1 MQFLFP
7 FLLLLLYFPFVW
19 WLLLFLP
26 SLISATGGRKT
37 QSSGSPSC
45 NTKQIGLSPDLPFL
59 LTDFK
64 ATTLLSFEALSLQP
78 VSRWMMLEG
87 YPYETPPPH
96 KMTQRPIKAWSL
108 NCNGLNSKVK
118 AKRVL
123 SALHKSQAD
132 IIFLQETHWR
142 DSTRPIFNS
151 KRFSTQLLAGDS
163 SKSRGVAL
171 LIPSQ
176 LRLTTTAVQADPKG

>member
-1 MQFLFP
+1 MNDAVFSENDFSESTCVWLLLDLQFLFP
-7 FLLLLLYFPFVW
+7 FLLLLYFPFVW

-108 NCNGLNSKVK
+108 NCNGLNSKGQASTVG
-118 AKRVL
+118 
-123 SALHKSQAD
+123 SSQVPGGHH
-132 IIFLQETHWR
+132 L
-142 DSTRPIFNS
+142 STRNPLE
-151 KRFSTQLLAGDS
+151 RLH
-163 SKSRGVAL
+163 
-171 LIPSQ
+171 PSYF
-176 LRLTTTAVQADPKG
+176 